1 MRIVFDIETDGLDAT
16 KIWCLSYHDI
26 DTDKGDTLTDHQEMK
41 DLLAK
46 CTMLIGHNI
55 VRYDIP
61 VLERL
66 LSITVG
72 CTIVDTLALSWYL
85 YPKRKRGTHGLA
97 AWGDQLGVA
106 KPHIEDWE
114 NQTLEEYMY
123 RCASDVQINL
133 RLWDKQERYLLKIY
147 NDESSY
153 MRLARYLSNKLERF
167 RSSEEHP
174 FRLDIRSALASIEK
188 LEKEIKIMKIG
199 LKRSMPTVKIYKT
212 VNNPKDKVFKKT
224 GGLSVRGEKWFELC
238 ILHGKNPIKDSITF
252 VDKEEEP
259 NPDSTVQVK
268 EWLEGLGW
276 IPETFNY
283 VRDKDTNKTRKVP
296 QIKKE
301 GSLCPSV
308 KKLLKVNPDIKYLE
322 KLKIY
327 EHRKN
332 ILKRFISDQKDGYI
346 AADIA
351 GFTNTLRARHKT
363 LVNLP
368 GVYHHKEGERL
379 LEDGYWIR
387 KCLVARPGH
396 KICGSDMSSLED
408 TTKRHY
414 IYPYDKEYV
423 EEMMVEGYDP
433 HLELAKFAGALTQQQ
448 VDAHKD
454 KTQDHSDVRYLY
466 KTANYSCTYG
476 VGAAKMA
483 LTLDI
488 PEDHAKSII
497 DAFWDKN
504 WAVKK
509 FAEDCMTK
517 TIGQQMW
524 VYNPVSGFWY
534 SLRYEKDIFST
545 VNQGTG
551 SYCFD
556 LWLKCIKDRYPEISG
571 QFHDEGIWQ
580 IPIDKEQDF
589 EKILQDSIQEVND
602 KLKLNVELKV
612 DIQFGD
618 TYADVH

>member
-1 MRIVFDIETDGLDAT
+1 
-16 KIWCLSYHDI
+16 
-26 DTDKGDTLTDHQEMK
+26 
-41 DLLAK
+41 
-46 CTMLIGHNI
+46 
-55 VRYDIP
+55 
-61 VLERL
+61 
-66 LSITVG
+66 
-72 CTIVDTLALSWYL
+72 
-85 YPKRKRGTHGLA
+85 
-97 AWGDQLGVA
+97 
-106 KPHIEDWE
+106 
-114 NQTLEEYMY
+114 
-123 RCASDVQINL
+123 
-133 RLWDKQERYLLKIY
+133 
-147 NDESSY
+147 
-153 MRLARYLSNKLERF
+153 
-167 RSSEEHP
+167 
-174 FRLDIRSALASIEK
+174 
-188 LEKEIKIMKIG
+188 
-199 LKRSMPTVKIYKT
+199 
-212 VNNPKDKVFKKT
+212 
-224 GGLSVRGEKWFELC
+224 
-238 ILHGKNPIKDSITF
+238 
-252 VDKEEEP
+252 
-259 NPDSTVQVK
+259 
-268 EWLEGLGW
+268 
-276 IPETFNY
+276 
-283 VRDKDTNKTRKVP
+283 
-296 QIKKE
+296 
-301 GSLCPSV
+301 
-308 KKLLKVNPDIKYLE
+308 
-322 KLKIY
+322 
-327 EHRKN
+327 
-332 ILKRFISDQKDGYI
+332 
-346 AADIA
+346 
-351 GFTNTLRARHKT
+351 
-363 LVNLP
+363 
-368 GVYHHKEGERL
+368 
-379 LEDGYWIR
+379 
-387 KCLVARPGH
+387 
-396 KICGSDMSSLED
+396 
-408 TTKRHY
+408 
-414 IYPYDKEYV
+414 V